1 LKNRYGDTRQHA
13 VLRYEPKKYWTEL
26 LVKPKNGR
34 SDFQIVSD
42 LPSTFAAKL
51 KIFSRL
57 TKMYQK
63 EENLVFDNSVMEWK
77 KYLNTYVEGMKTV
90 VITPEARNPWLQVYI
105 GQEVPVLEVC
115 YINMYPRV
123 YIEELNQVKNIYACS
138 LSAAG
143 PSVT

>member
-1 LKNRYGDTRQHA
+1 
-13 VLRYEPKKYWTEL
+13 
-26 LVKPKNGR
+26 
-34 SDFQIVSD
+34 
-42 LPSTFAAKL
+42 
-51 KIFSRL
+51 
-57 TKMYQK
+57 M
-63 EENLVFDNSVMEWK
+63 VFDNSVMEWK

-123 YIEELNQVKNIYACS
+123 YIVELNQVKNIYACS